1 MDWISGLNG
10 PQRDAV
16 LHDDGPLLIL
26 AGAGSGK
33 TRVLTHRI
41 ARLLYEGYCE
51 PDNVFAVTFTNKAAA
66 EMRHRVENLLVH
78 DPRFREALRSMWIG
92 TFHSS
97 CVRIL
102 RSDIHR
108 LDYSN
113 SFTIYDDSDQLST
126 IKAAMKELNVSDQS
140 ISAKAVQGRINKVK
154 NDGEDNTTYQ
164 PAWGGPLEDAFCRVF
179 DRYAEAL
186 KMASAVDFAD
196 LIQLTVKLFKTHPDV
211 LAKWRKRFRYQLIDE
226 YQDTNKSQYTMM
238 KLLAGT
244 DANLCAVGDEDQSI
258 YKWRGADISNIL
270 NFEHDFPKAR
280 IIKLEQN
287 YRSTK
292 TIIEAASRVIAYNT
306 SRRDKTL
313 WTENVQGDLIQV
325 FECYDEHDEATK
337 AVSEVQKLIA
347 EGASLND
354 FAIFY
359 RTNAQSRVLE
369 DMLRAKNLPYVI
381 YGGLKFYDRLEVKD
395 ALAYLRLIVNPDDD
409 ASFRRVVNVPARAI
423 GAVSLDKLAVLA
435 RSRRESL
442 FRTLSAIFGPAPEVS
457 AESLGRAAK
466 AFRGFYQLMEQLKE
480 ARDKLLPS
488 DMLTQ
493 VLEESGYR
501 KSLSDEGTQEAQT
514 RLENLGELRQSLV
527 EYELRSGAER
537 PDRQISLENFL
548 EEIALV
554 SGIDRFDPD
563 APAVKMMTIHMAKG
577 LEFDH
582 VLIVGLEEELF
593 PNVRPWEPEDDAD
606 LEEERRLF
614 YVAMTRAR
622 QTLRL
627 FHAKNRTL
635 YGNSSYRVSSRFLE
649 EIPPEYVEAH
659 KADYFSRRRPFLE
672 RTALPRRFSP
682 VGGIATTPYREVEA
696 PPDDEGSDTQND
708 FDEVYGV
715 DEHSQV
721 ETEVPTPG
729 TRVEHPTFG
738 QGIVRRFLGGDKLM
752 VEFPGRG
759 VKKISLRFTPLK
771 LL

>member
-1 MDWISGLNG
+1 MNWIAGLNG

-41 ARLLYEGYCE
+41 ARLLSEGYAE
-51 PDNVFAVTFTNKAAA
+51 PDNVLAVTFTNKAAA
-66 EMRHRVENLLVH
+66 EMRHRVEHLLAG
-78 DPRFREALRSMWIG
+78 DPRFRDALRSMWIG

-113 SFTIYDDSDQLST
+113 SFTIYDDADQLST
-126 IKAAMKELNVSDQS
+126 IKAAMKELNISDQS
-140 ISAKAVQGRINKVK
+140 LSPKAVQARINKVK
-154 NDGEDNTTYQ
+154 NDGEDHTTYQ
-164 PAWGGPLEDAFCRVF
+164 PQWGGPREDAFCRLF
-179 DRYAEAL
+179 ERYAEAL

-211 LAKWRKRFRYQLIDE
+211 LAKWRLRFRYLLIDE
-226 YQDTNKSQYTMM
+226 YQDTNKSQYLMM
-238 KLLAGT
+238 KLLAGQ

-270 NFEHDFPKAR
+270 NFERDFPRAR

-313 WTENVQGDLIQV
+313 WTDNVQGEPIRV

-337 AVSEVQKLIA
+337 TVAEIQKLIA

-369 DMLRAKNLPYVI
+369 DMLRAKGLPYQI

-395 ALAYLRLIVNPDDD
+395 ALAYLRLIVNPNDD

-423 GAVSLDKLAVLA
+423 GAVSLEKLEAIA
-435 RSRRESL
+435 RNRRESL
-442 FRTLSAIFGPAPEVS
+442 YGTLAAIFGPAPEVS
-457 AESLGRAAK
+457 AEGLGRAAK
-466 AFRGFYQLMEQLKE
+466 AFRGFYELMEQLRE
-480 ARDKLLPS
+480 ARDRLLPS

-501 KSLSDEGTQEAQT
+501 KSLSDEGTQESQT
-514 RLENLGELRQSLV
+514 RLENLGELRQSIV
-527 EYELRSGAER
+527 EYELRAGAER
-537 PDRQISLENFL
+537 PDRAISLEGFL

-554 SGIDRFDPD
+554 SSTDRFDPE

-582 VLIVGLEEELF
+582 VAIVGLEEELF
-593 PNVRPWEPEDDAD
+593 PNVRPWELEDDAD

-614 YVAMTRAR
+614 YVGMTRAR
-622 QTLRL
+622 KTLRL

-635 YGNSSYRVSSRFLE
+635 YGNASYRVSSRFLE
-649 EIPPEYVEAH
+649 EIPDEYLETH

-672 RTALPRRFSP
+672 RTALPRRFSRSGSVVAAP
-682 VGGIATTPYREVEA
+682 FHHDEA
-696 PPDDEGSDTQND
+696 PVESDDQESN
-708 FDEVYGV
+708 FDEVCAV
-715 DEHSQV
+715 DDYTQV
-721 ETEVPTPG
+721 EGEVPMPG
-729 TRVEHPTFG
+729 ARVEHPTFG
-738 QGIVRRFLGGDKLM
+738 LGVVRRFLGGDKLM

-759 VKKISLRFTPLK
+759 LKKISLRFTPLK

>member
-1 MDWISGLNG
+1 MDWIAGLNG

-41 ARLLYEGYCE
+41 ARLVYEGFAE

-66 EMRHRVENLLVH
+66 EMRHRVENLLIG
-78 DPRFREALRSMWIG
+78 DPRFAGALRSMWIG

-126 IKAAMKELNVSDQS
+126 IKAAMKELNVNDQS
-140 ISAKAVQGRINKVK
+140 ISPKAVQSRINKVK

-164 PAWGGPLEDAFCRVF
+164 PQWGGPLEDSFCRVF

-196 LIQLTVKLFKTHPDV
+196 LIQLVVKLFKTHPEV
-211 LAKWRKRFRYQLIDE
+211 LEKWRRRFRYQLIDE

-238 KLLAGT
+238 KLLAGSN
-244 DANLCAVGDEDQSI
+244 ANLCAVGDEDQSI
-258 YKWRGADISNIL
+258 YKWRGADITNIL
-270 NFEHDFPKAR
+270 NFESDFPKAR

-292 TIIEAASRVIAYNT
+292 TIIEAASRVIANNT

-313 WTENVQGDLIQV
+313 WTDNVQGELIQV
-325 FECYDEHDEATK
+325 FECYDEHDEAIKT
-337 AVSEVQKLIA
+337 VSQIQSILD

-369 DMLRAKNLPYVI
+369 DMLRQKNLPYII
-381 YGGLKFYDRLEVKD
+381 YGGQRFYDRLEVKD
-395 ALAYLRLIVNPDDD
+395 SLSYLRLIVNPDDD
-409 ASFRRVVNVPARAI
+409 AGFRRVVNVPGRGI
-423 GAVSLDKLAVLA
+423 GAVALDKLSVLA
-435 RSRRESL
+435 RNRRESL
-442 FRTLSAIFGPAPEVS
+442 YRTLTAVFGPKPEVS

-466 AFRGFYQLMEQLKE
+466 AFRGFYVLMEQLRE

-501 KSLSDEGTQEAQT
+501 KMLSDEGTQESQS
-514 RLENLGELRQSLV
+514 RLQNLGELRQSIV
-527 EYELRSGAER
+527 EYELSSGADR
-537 PDRQISLENFL
+537 PDRPIALEGFL

-554 SGIDRFDPD
+554 SAIDKKDPD
-563 APAVKMMTIHMAKG
+563 SAAVKMMTIHMAKG

-593 PNVRPWEPEDDAD
+593 PNVRPWEPGDDAD

-614 YVAMTRAR
+614 YVGMTRAR

-649 EIPPEYVEAH
+649 EVPPEYVNLQ
-659 KADYFSRRRPFLE
+659 KADYFARRRPFLE

-682 VGGIATTPYREVEA
+682 GGGVVATPFRETE
-696 PPDDEGSDTQND
+696 PDDADSQEQSFEEAYGA
-708 FDEVYGV
+708 DET
-715 DEHSQV
+715 SQI
-721 ETEVPTPG
+721 EAEVPSPG
-729 TRVEHPTFG
+729 ARVEHPTFG

-771 LL
+771 VL

>member
-1 MDWISGLNG
+1 
-10 PQRDAV
+10 
-16 LHDDGPLLIL
+16 
-26 AGAGSGK
+26 
-33 TRVLTHRI
+33 
-41 ARLLYEGYCE
+41 
-51 PDNVFAVTFTNKAAA
+51 
-66 EMRHRVENLLVH
+66 
-78 DPRFREALRSMWIG
+78 
-92 TFHSS
+92 
-97 CVRIL
+97 
-102 RSDIHR
+102 
-108 LDYSN
+108 
-113 SFTIYDDSDQLST
+113 
-126 IKAAMKELNVSDQS
+126 
-140 ISAKAVQGRINKVK
+140 
-154 NDGEDNTTYQ
+154 
-164 PAWGGPLEDAFCRVF
+164 
-179 DRYAEAL
+179 
-186 KMASAVDFAD
+186 
-196 LIQLTVKLFKTHPDV
+196 
-211 LAKWRKRFRYQLIDE
+211 
-226 YQDTNKSQYTMM
+226 MM
-238 KLLAGT
+238 KLLAGQ

-270 NFEHDFPKAR
+270 NFERDFPRAR

-313 WTENVQGDLIQV
+313 WTDNVQGEPIRV

-337 AVSEVQKLIA
+337 TVAEIQKLIA

-354 FAIFY
+354 FAVFY

-369 DMLRAKNLPYVI
+369 DMLRAKGLPYQI

-395 ALAYLRLIVNPDDD
+395 ALAYLRLLVNPNDD

-423 GAVSLDKLAVLA
+423 GAVSLEKLEALA
-435 RSRRESL
+435 RHRRESL
-442 FRTLSAIFGPAPEVS
+442 YGALAAIFGPAPEAS
-457 AESLGRAAK
+457 AEGLGRAAK
-466 AFRGFYQLMEQLKE
+466 AFRGFYQLMEQLRE
-480 ARDKLLPS
+480 ARDRLLPS

-501 KSLSDEGTQEAQT
+501 KSLSDEGTQESQT
-514 RLENLGELRQSLV
+514 RLENLGELRQSIV

-537 PDRQISLENFL
+537 PDRAISLEGFL

-554 SGIDRFDPD
+554 SGIDRFDPE

-582 VLIVGLEEELF
+582 VAIVGLEEELF

-614 YVAMTRAR
+614 YVGMTRAR
-622 QTLRL
+622 KTLRL

-635 YGNSSYRVSSRFLE
+635 YGNASYRVSSRFLE
-649 EIPPEYVEAH
+649 EIPGEYLEAH

-682 VGGIATTPYREVEA
+682 SGSVVATPFHDDEA
-696 PPDDEGSDTQND
+696 PAESDDQESS
-708 FDEVYGV
+708 FDEVYAA

-721 ETEVPTPG
+721 EVEVPMPG
-729 TRVEHPTFG
+729 ARVEHPTFG
-738 QGIVRRFLGGDKLM
+738 LGVVRRFLGGDKLM

-759 VKKISLRFTPLK
+759 LKKISLRFTPLK